1 MNYLYHFN
9 ESDYIGM
16 PLAPG
21 QQLDLL
27 GAVDPPGDDLDGEL
41 LAGFF
46 QGTSPADWEA
56 AVAQNILLQGQIV
69 ASEEQGV
76 LEQKMGQVSGFVK
89 EKLSL
94 GLRRFLV
101 RT

>member
-9 ESDYIGM
+9 ESDDIGM
-16 PLAPG
+16 ALAPG

-27 GAVDPPGDDLDGEL
+27 GAVDPPGDDLDSEL
-41 LAGFF
+41 LTGLF

-69 ASEEQGV
+69 ASEERGV
-76 LEQKMGQVSGFVK
+76 LEQKMGQVSGFVR

-94 GLRRFLV
+94 GLRLFLV